1 MKLHLLTTGVTH
13 LQLTHHIAFRKVHL
27 NAVQM
32 FKCFIDSLDVG
43 FTHLVFTLPKEH
55 CHEKMNFHITKL

>member
-43 FTHLVFTLPKEH
+43 FTHLVFTLQRSTAMK
-55 CHEKMNFHITKL
+55 K